1 MQAVEV
7 LFIVVPNL
15 VCTIERSIEFL
26 HRVWVIDQEPD
37 FLRREISIVAAVDVN
52 AGIFDVPLLNFR
64 ANIVVQTVRNQIR
77 NGFEIFGIFTHFR
90 QCFIVGI
97 ADGFGGT
104 VGKIGAELVGVVG
117 SRSHFQLI
125 GVIKHKVMQITCVS
139 NLAAVLNAHA
149 AVVSVWIIFFL
160 GIVRAV

>member
-1 MQAVEV
+1 VQAVEV

-37 FLRREISIVAAVDVN
+37 FLRREISVVAAVDVN
-52 AGIFDVPLLNFR
+52 AGVLDVSLLNFR
-64 ANIVVQTVRNQIR
+64 ANIVIQTVRNQIR
-77 NGFEIFGIFTHFR
+77 NGFEIFGIFPHFR

-104 VGKIGAELVGVVG
+104 VGKVCAELI
-117 SRSHFQLI
+117 S
-125 GVIKHKVMQITCVS
+125 
-139 NLAAVLNAHA
+139 AV
-149 AVVSVWIIFFL
+149 
-160 GIVRAV
+160 

>member
-15 VCTIERSIEFL
+15 VCLIERCVEFL
-26 HRVWVIDQEPD
+26 HRIGIIDLEPD

-77 NGFEIFGIFTHFR
+77 NGFEIFGISR
-90 QCFIVGI
+90 ISVN
-97 ADGFGGT
+97 ASLW
-104 VGKIGAELVGVVG
+104 ELRTA
-117 SRSHFQLI
+117 SAARS
-125 GVIKHKVMQITCVS
+125 VK
-139 NLAAVLNAHA
+139 
-149 AVVSVWIIFFL
+149 
-160 GIVRAV
+160 

>member
-1 MQAVEV
+1 MQAVKV

-15 VCTIERSIEFL
+15 VCLIERCVEFL
-26 HRVWVIDQEPD
+26 HGIGIIDLEPD

-52 AGIFDVPLLNFR
+52 AGVLDVPLLNFR

-77 NGFEIFGIFTHFR
+77 NGFEIFGIFPHFR

-104 VGKIGAELVGVVG
+104 IGKIGAELVG
-117 SRSHFQLI
+117 
-125 GVIKHKVMQITCVS
+125 
-139 NLAAVLNAHA
+139 AV
-149 AVVSVWIIFFL
+149 
-160 GIVRAV
+160 